1 MGGRS
6 AYNLEGDISR
16 PPSFLILFFVS
27 SGILCSPERDAKL
40 TPDGFFRN
48 VLTSLLGMKDRLD
61 WKACAQSD
69 EDDTLDAQNFKT
81 AFAPF
86 DDMLE

>member
-1 MGGRS
+1 MADGQCW
-6 AYNLEGDISR
+6 EVFQ
-16 PPSFLILFFVS
+16 PPIWKVMTPAPRFSLS
-27 SGILCSPERDAKL
+27 YQSGA
-40 TPDGFFRN
+40 DGWCIFFRN
-48 VLTSLLGMKDRLD
+48 VLTSLLRMQDRTD